1 MFAKVRILPD
11 LPFPCH
17 VTMGYRLGALHL
29 ARAAPES
36 PTGPEPEHNTADG
49 IGRRKPAIRAAHPK
63 TPRRLKQIEAKRTAI
78 LDAALGL
85 FSRFGLHG
93 TTVEQVAADAS
104 VSKTNLFYYFA
115 SKEAVYV
122 GVLSRLL
129 DQWLAPLRGLK
140 PDSDPIDGIGEY
152 ISRKVAFS
160 RTNPEASRLFC
171 LEIVQGAPLLGEEL
185 RTSLRELVDD
195 KADMI
200 RAWTAAGKLAPVD
213 PHHLIFSIWATTQ
226 HYADFAVQIDALLNT
241 GLDDERF
248 AEEAATNIKRIIL
261 DGIRTRP
268 EA

>member
-1 MFAKVRILPD
+1 
-11 LPFPCH
+11 
-17 VTMGYRLGALHL
+17 MGPRLGALHL
-29 ARAAPES
+29 ARAAPQRL
-36 PTGPEPEHNTADG
+36 TGLTPELDTSGGKSRPRNSQ
-49 IGRRKPAIRAAHPK
+49 RAAHAK
-63 TPRRLKQIEAKRTAI
+63 SPRRLKQIEAKRTAI

-93 TTVEQVAADAS
+93 TTVEQIAEDAS

-129 DQWLAPLRGLK
+129 EQWLAPLRGLT
-140 PDSDPIDGIGEY
+140 PDSDPIEGIGEY
-152 ISRKVAFS
+152 IRRKIAFS

-185 RTSLRELVDD
+185 RTSLKELVDA
-195 KADMI
+195 KAAMI
-200 RAWTAAGKLAPVD
+200 RGWTADGRLAPVD

-248 AEEAATNIKRIIL
+248 AEEAAVNIQRIIL
-261 DGIRTRP
+261 DGIRVRP
-268 EA
+268 ASGATPLE

>member
-36 PTGPEPEHNTADG
+36 PTGSDPEHHTADG
-49 IGRRKPAIRAAHPK
+49 IGRRKPGIRAAHPK

-171 LEIVQGAPLLGEEL
+171 LEIVQGAPLLRAEL
-185 RTSLRELVDD
+185 EGPLRGLVES
-195 KADMI
+195 KAAILRGWIDQGRI
-200 RAWTAAGKLAPVD
+200 GAHD
-213 PHHLIFSIWATTQ
+213 PHHLIFSIWAITQ
-226 HYADFAVQIDALLNT
+226 HYADFAVQVDAIT
-241 GLDDERF
+241 GHDLSDEAFFERTV
-248 AEEAATNIKRIIL
+248 ASTQRLIL
-261 DGIRTRP
+261 AGLGL
-268 EA
+268 A